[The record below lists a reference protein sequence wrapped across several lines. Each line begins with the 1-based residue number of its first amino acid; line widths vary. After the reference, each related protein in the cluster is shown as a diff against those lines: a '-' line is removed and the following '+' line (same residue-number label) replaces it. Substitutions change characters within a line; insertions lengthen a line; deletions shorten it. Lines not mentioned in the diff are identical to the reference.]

1 MEESSYKDLRSARW
15 FAPPHDLTGFVHR
28 TAIQAEG
35 FSRFALKDKPV
46 IGIANSWSE
55 LVNCNI
61 HFKLLADAVKR
72 GVLMAGGLPPGV
84 PPPFPWARV
93 S

>member
-1 MEESSYKDLRSARW
+1 MHESNYNDLRSARW
-15 FAPPHDLTGFVHR
+15 FAPHDLTGFVHR

-35 FSRFALKDKPV
+35 FSRFAMKDRPV

-61 HFKLLADAVKR
+61 HFKLLADAVKAR
-72 GVLMAGGLPPGV
+72 RADGRWPP
-84 PPPFPWARV
+84 A
-93 S
+93 